1 MTIELTEQSVY
12 IGVVIILMAIQI
24 WQHYKITK
32 LETQTFQIW
41 NQISILVASISS
53 KLLDLDKKIDDRVGK
68 SAKD

>member
-1 MTIELTEQSVY
+1 MTIELSQETIYTGAVL
-12 IGVVIILMAIQI
+12 VLMAIQI

-41 NQISILVASISS
+41 NQISILVASISG

-68 SAKD
+68 STKD